1 MLASVREQESMTFRT
16 AAAVVAAGLCLSAL
30 PLAGRA
36 AECTDG
42 RCRCFGEDDC
52 AALFDSGQ
60 CQMGSEV
67 KGTTEALSLCTLQTK
82 KTTLGHCQQIATG
95 RDLLIVSGDGEELV
109 ALPHVAKDCGG

>member
-16 AAAVVAAGLCLSAL
+16 AAAVAAAWLCLSAV

-42 RCRCFGEDDC
+42 RCRCFGESDC

-67 KGTTEALSLCTLQTK
+67 KRTTESLSLCTLQTK
-82 KTTLGHCQQIATG
+82 KTTLGHCQQIASG
-95 RDLLIVSGDGEELV
+95 RDLLIMSGDAEEI
-109 ALPHVAKDCGG
+109 AAFPHVAKSCGG